1 MIPASEM
8 SEHLARMA
16 RSARLWLEDFS
27 AGRHKR
33 PDGEIEQKRLNASVL
48 EQASHAYAAKAKK
61 EQAA

>member
-8 SEHLARMA
+8 SEHLARLA
-16 RSARLWLEDFS
+16 DSKRIWLHSHRS
-27 AGRHKR
+27 KR
-33 PDGEIEQKRLNASVL
+33 PAHEVELKQTHLAVL